1 MKFSTLYV
9 PPKGQWKKH
18 FKILMIMKLTVF
30 LLLVA
35 CLQLSAAGYAQQLTL
50 SEQHVPLERVFKKIE
65 QQSRYLFWFE
75 NTSLHHTKPVSIQV
89 KEASLQ
95 QVLDACFR
103 DQPLTYSIVDNVI
116 VVTAKQPAPFNPLT
130 LLQVKGKV
138 TDEKGNGL
146 PGAIV
151 RIKGS
156 TAVTTTNSNGEFV
169 FKEADNRAVLVV
181 SYVGYVTQEVPYS
194 GQDGFIIVLKEKP
207 TGLDEVIVVGYGQV
221 AKKDLTGSVAT
232 IKGETFENVPIL
244 TLDQMLQGKAPGMQV
259 TSISGQPGDG
269 TSIRIR
275 GGNSLSA
282 SNEPLYVVDGIIAA
296 GDEFNLNLLNPEDI
310 ASIDVLKDASSTAIY
325 GARGSNGVI
334 LITTKKGKTGKDRV
348 SVNVNSG
355 YQELPKFIDMMSGP
369 EYAQMVNDQ
378 LASQGKAP
386 FYPDVNNVPNT
397 NWQKEITRAARQN
410 SITAQ
415 ASGGDAKS
423 SYMISGNYADQEGI
437 ILNSGF
443 KRYQFRLNYSRNI
456 SSKVQ
461 VSTTLNAGSGLTK
474 NNPVSLGGLDY
485 YSSALGVAPTMP
497 VYKEDGTFALKRE
510 YSSGN
515 LNHPLA
521 QATYIS
527 NPVRRNNLLG
537 NVTINY
543 KPIKSLTFKTSFGT
557 ELNFTKN
564 NSYSSGQLPVAKNGN
579 GGGVASV
586 ATTQDMMYL
595 LENTV
600 SYNQTFRK
608 HHRVDAVAGMTFQSA
623 NTEYVR
629 AQGSKYPTDGMEYN
643 NLNGT
648 DQSTFIIN
656 SSYSQFAIVSYLG
669 RVNYGYKDRYLL
681 TLTGRVDG
689 SSRFAT
695 NNKYAFF
702 PAVAVAW
709 RAIEEP
715 FIKNL
720 HVFSNLK
727 LRASYG
733 KVGSQ
738 AIAPYGSLPTLSG
751 SRYILGNNNNT
762 LGYVQGNYGNAD
774 LRWETTGQYDLGIEA
789 GFFNNRLTIEAD
801 FYTKRTNDL
810 LNNKQLPEQTGYS
823 SIRTNIGAI
832 RNSGVELMVNTVNID
847 RKNFKWNTSFNIAH
861 NKNKVVD
868 LGGVDYI
875 LTQNVSY
882 AGNVSRLTL
891 NDPVGTFWGADYYG
905 TRKTLDKI
913 PGAVSP
919 NATPR
924 LGEALYADRNG
935 DGKLSVDDYH
945 VIGDA
950 NPRFFGGMA
959 NNLTY
964 KRFTLNFY
972 ISYSEGNQIMNI
984 ADAFYNS
991 GDLLSNQYKTLVN
1004 RWSPQNPTS
1013 DIPAFSRD
1021 YIPNTRWVYDGSFLR
1036 LKSLTLGYNI
1046 PAKALHASWFQ
1057 NINVYLSGSNLF
1069 LITSYPYFDPETN
1082 AYGRSSTVRG
1092 FDATNY
1098 PQSRT
1103 YVAGIKIDL

>member
-18 FKILMIMKLTVF
+18 CKILMIMKLTVF
-30 LLLVA
+30 LLFVA
-35 CLQLSAAGYAQQLTL
+35 CLQVSAAGYAQQLTL
-50 SEQHVPLERVFKKIE
+50 SEQNVPLERVFKKIE

-75 NTSLHHTKPVSIQV
+75 NTSLHPTRPVSIQV
-89 KEASLQ
+89 KAATLQ
-95 QVLDACFR
+95 QVLDECFR

-116 VVTAKQPAPFNPLT
+116 VVTAKPAAPFNPLN
-130 LLQVKGKV
+130 LLQVKGRV
-138 TDEKGNGL
+138 TDEKGIGL

-156 TAVTTTNSNGEFV
+156 TDVTSTNANGEFT
-169 FKEADNRAVLVV
+169 FKNAGNNAVLVV
-181 SYVGYVTQEVPYS
+181 SYVGYVTQEIPYS
-194 GQDGFIIVLKEKP
+194 GQDGFTVVLKEKP

-334 LITTKKGKTGKDRV
+334 LITTKKGKTGRDRV

-378 LASQGKAP
+378 LASQGKPA

-410 SITAQ
+410 SVTAQ

-423 SYMISGNYADQEGI
+423 TYMISGNYADQEGI

-443 KRYQFRLNYSRNI
+443 KRYQFRLNYTRNI

-461 VSTTLNAGSGLTK
+461 VNTTLNAGSGLTQ

-485 YSSALGVAPTMP
+485 YSSALGVAPSMP
-497 VYKEDGTFALKRE
+497 VYKDDGTFALKRE

-521 QATYIS
+521 QATFSS
-527 NPVRRNNLLG
+527 NPIRRNNLLG

-543 KPIKSLTFKTSFGT
+543 KPIKGLTFKTSFGT

-564 NSYSSGQLPVAKNGN
+564 NSYSSGQMPVAKANN
-579 GGGVASV
+579 NGGVASV

-600 SYNQTFRK
+600 SYNQTIRK
-608 HHRVDAVAGMTFQSA
+608 NHRIDAVAGMTFQTA
-623 NTEYVR
+623 NTEYVK
-629 AQGSKYPTDGMEYN
+629 ASGSKYPTDGMEYN

-648 DQSTFIIN
+648 DQSTFYIG

-669 RVNYGYKDRYLL
+669 RVNYGFKDRYLL

-689 SSRFAT
+689 SSRFAA

-702 PAVAVAW
+702 PAVALAW

-720 HVFSNLK
+720 NVFSNLK

-738 AIAPYGSLPTLSG
+738 AIAPYGSLPTLTG
-751 SRYILGNNNNT
+751 SRYILGSNSNT

-801 FYTKRTNDL
+801 VYTKRTNDL

-832 RNSGVELMVNTVNID
+832 RNSGIELMVNTVNID
-847 RKNFKWNTSFNIAH
+847 RKNFKWSTSFNIAH

-919 NATPR
+919 NAVPR
-924 LGEALYADRNG
+924 LGEALYVDRNG

-950 NPRFFGGMA
+950 NPRIFGGMA

-964 KRFTLNFY
+964 KQFTLNFY

-1004 RWSPQNPTS
+1004 RWSPQNPNS

-1021 YIPNTRWVYDGSFLR
+1021 YIPNTRWIYDGSFIR

-1046 PAKALHASWFQ
+1046 PAKTLRARWFQ
-1057 NINVYLSGSNLF
+1057 NINVYLSASNLF
-1069 LITSYPYFDPETN
+1069 LITSYPYYDPETN